1 MLKTLT
7 VSGAVGIAA
16 AALAS
21 PAFAG
26 PYLNVE
32 NNSGWSGTDFLGSA
46 TDLHVGYE
54 DKLGEAASWYVQ
66 GGGTYLAP
74 DGSASET
81 VPSGKAGITFA
92 ATESFDIY
100 GELSFVGSGD
110 DDIDRSYGGK
120 VGVKYSF

>member
-32 NNSGWSGTDFLGSA
+32 NNSGWSGTDFIGSA
-46 TDLHVGYE
+46 TDLHVGFDGE
-54 DKLGEAASWYVQ
+54 LGELATWYVQ

-74 DGSASET
+74 DGAASDT
-81 VPSGKAGITFA
+81 VPSGKAGISVA
-92 ATESFDIY
+92 ATQQLNVY

-110 DDIDRSYGGK
+110 DAIDRSYGGK